1 MPADQ
6 PEWIT
11 SAQQALGRKVR
22 DARLY
27 ADLTQEQLAALAQID
42 RSTIQRIE
50 GGQNDAKI
58 SHLLRVAAALGV
70 PARDLIPDGAPP
82 ANP

>member
-11 SAQQALGRKVR
+11 SAQQALGLRVR

-27 ADLTQEQLAALAQID
+27 ANLTQEQLAELAGID
-42 RSTIQRIE
+42 RSTLQRIE
-50 GGQNDAKI
+50 GGQNDAKF
-58 SHLLRVAAALGV
+58 SHLIRLARALDVAT
-70 PARDLIPDGAPP
+70 RDLLP
-82 ANP
+82 